1 MSAMPSAIAIG
12 SIVKLNKVLP
22 YVKTAEAKPMLRP
35 GSVISPDEVGTVIS
49 RHPAGNW
56 GVRFVRGSF
65 LIDQGDLELIEE
77 S

>member
-1 MSAMPSAIAIG
+1 MTHAAIAIG
-12 SIVKLNKVLP
+12 ATVKLNKILP

-35 GSVISPDEVGTVIS
+35 GSVIAPDEAGTVVS
-49 RHPAGNW
+49 RHPADTW

-65 LIDQGDLELIEE
+65 LINNDDLAVITD